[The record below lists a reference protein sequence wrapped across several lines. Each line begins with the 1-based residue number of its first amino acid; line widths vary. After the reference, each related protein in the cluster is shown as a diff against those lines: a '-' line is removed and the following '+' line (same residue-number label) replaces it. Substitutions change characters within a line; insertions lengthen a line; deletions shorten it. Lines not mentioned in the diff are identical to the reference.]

1 MFFYELKVY
10 HTALRNTVSQAN
22 TKSISLFWSSRVVH
36 WGKFTSSKIPLL
48 NRSPK
53 SSFKLVPWLSSLLS
67 PRFSKGW
74 PSATQQSN
82 DKFQE
87 NFGANP
93 ENWPQSGNT
102 CQILDCCSH
111 RSVVF
116 LLLFVVITITQHIW
130 GLLFVRC
137 WCCSLTGSLEIV
149 PLEAHVGQPAPRPWG
164 DSRGFSRRSRRR
176 GSLTTSPVF
185 LFWLTGAAPVSR
197 LPNRR
202 A

>member
-48 NRSPK
+48 NRSLK
-53 SSFKLVPWLSSLLS
+53 SSFKLVLWLSSMLS

-102 CQILDCCSH
+102 CQILDCCLH

-137 WCCSLTGSLEIV
+137 WCCSLTGSLEV
-149 PLEAHVGQPAPRPWG
+149 LPLEAHVGPAPGPGR
-164 DSRGFSRRSRRR
+164 DSRWVACCRRR
-176 GSLTTSPVF
+176 GPLTTS
-185 LFWLTGAAPVSR
+185 LLLTGAAPVSW